1 MDLRE
6 RLGAAPSQAAA
17 NGRDTFAEVKNRIHM
32 AVISELGPQTFS
44 GDSPPQGERDRVLAD
59 IRGRL
64 DQEPGI
70 AREDRERLAAE
81 ITDDIFGHGPL
92 ERPLADDT
100 ITEIMINGPHDI
112 WIERQGRLHHTPI
125 RFTDESHLR
134 RIINKI
140 VAQVGRRID
149 ESSPMV
155 DARLPDGSRV
165 NAVLPPLSL
174 SGPLVTIRK
183 FSRKRLDLGD
193 LVNLGTLNPASVDFL
208 EACVRAELNIL
219 ISGGTGSGKTTLL
232 NAMSTTIP
240 GHERI
245 VTIEDAAELRLNQRH
260 VLRLEARPKN
270 IEGEG
275 EIPIRALVRNSLR
288 MRPDRIIVGEVR
300 GAEALDMLQAMNT
313 GHDGSLC
320 TVHANAPRDALA
332 RIETM
337 VLMAGYDLPVRAIRQ
352 QVASALELIVHLE
365 RLSDGSRK
373 VTAIT
378 EVQRMES
385 DVITLQELFAFKV
398 EDVMRDGKVIGAL
411 HGTGLRP
418 SFMHKFEK
426 CGIKLDM
433 STFQDDKQ
441 QAAQVG
447 MEVASGNG
455 R

>member
-1 MDLRE
+1 
-6 RLGAAPSQAAA
+6 
-17 NGRDTFAEVKNRIHM
+17 
-32 AVISELGPQTFS
+32 
-44 GDSPPQGERDRVLAD
+44 
-59 IRGRL
+59 
-64 DQEPGI
+64 
-70 AREDRERLAAE
+70 
-81 ITDDIFGHGPL
+81 
-92 ERPLADDT
+92 
-100 ITEIMINGPHDI
+100 
-112 WIERQGRLHHTPI
+112 
-125 RFTDESHLR
+125 
-134 RIINKI
+134 
-140 VAQVGRRID
+140 
-149 ESSPMV
+149 
-155 DARLPDGSRV
+155 
-165 NAVLPPLSL
+165 
-174 SGPLVTIRK
+174 
-183 FSRKRLDLGD
+183 
-193 LVNLGTLNPASVDFL
+193 
-208 EACVRAELNIL
+208 
-219 ISGGTGSGKTTLL
+219 
-232 NAMSTTIP
+232 
-240 GHERI
+240 
-245 VTIEDAAELRLNQRH
+245 
-260 VLRLEARPKN
+260 
-270 IEGEG
+270 
-275 EIPIRALVRNSLR
+275 
-288 MRPDRIIVGEVR
+288 
-300 GAEALDMLQAMNT
+300 MLQAMNT

-433 STFQDDKQ
+433 STFQDDKE